1 MKKLVLVVMMGLVSS
16 TAFAV
21 QDTVQNRN
29 AEAERY
35 LAVTPP
41 RVMFQDVADQMALN
55 LPPDQRE
62 QFRNIMT
69 KYLDIEAVTKSM
81 KDSMVKIFSA
91 DELAALA
98 DFYGSPVGVSA
109 TKKMG
114 AFMGELMPT
123 IQAEALKAVAKA
135 NRDMKDPEEGKAEPA
150 Q

>member
-1 MKKLVLVVMMGLVSS
+1 MKRLVLITMILFASN
-16 TAFAV
+16 TAFAI
-21 QDTVQNRN
+21 QDTPEQRN
-29 AEAERY
+29 KEADRY

-41 RVMFQDVADQMALN
+41 REMFQDVAEQMALN

-81 KDSMVKIFSA
+81 KESMVKLFTA

-98 DFYGSPVGVSA
+98 DFYGSPIGVSA

-114 AFMGELMPT
+114 AYMGELMPT

-135 NRDMKDPEEGKAEPA
+135 NREMKDPEEGTADPA

>member
-1 MKKLVLVVMMGLVSS
+1 MKKFLLIIMMVLVST

-21 QDTVQNRN
+21 EDTVPNRN

-35 LAVTPP
+35 LSVSPP
-41 RVMFQDVADQMALN
+41 REMFQDVAEQMALN

-69 KYLDIEAVTKSM
+69 KHLDIDAVTKSM
-81 KDSMVKIFSA
+81 KESMVKLFTA
-91 DELAALA
+91 DELAAMA
-98 DFYGSPVGVSA
+98 DFYGSPIGVSA

-114 AFMGELMPT
+114 AYMGELMPT

-135 NRDMKDPEEGKAEPA
+135 NREMTDPEAGAAKPTN
-150 Q
+150 